1 MAKLF
6 SFNRR
11 RALLNLLRSL
21 TLNIVQLFGC
31 FIVDVP
37 TAKLMGYMREPLEL
51 FMMTTSQLLINYLPW
66 PFCIH
71 HQNIQKFLI
80 EVYQVI
86 HDLSRNSLKRE
97 STISLQSKPGLV
109 IPSVNTVLKKKNFL
123 RYFGSVIWNS
133 LLIEIREDHLIS
145 SFVKKI

>member
-1 MAKLF
+1 MAELLSF
-6 SFNRR
+6 SRR

-21 TLNIVQLFGC
+21 KLNIVQLFGC

-66 PFCIH
+66 SFCIH

-80 EVYQVI
+80 EIY
-86 HDLSRNSLKRE
+86 
-97 STISLQSKPGLV
+97 
-109 IPSVNTVLKKKNFL
+109 
-123 RYFGSVIWNS
+123 
-133 LLIEIREDHLIS
+133 
-145 SFVKKI
+145 